1 MFLTDT
7 NKYKEV
13 VEEKKYLSNFKN
25 FLCSR
30 AYQFEP
36 KYFVTIFYGR
46 NSEGGFLA
54 KGDYRKRWDL
64 TEVRKTHRF
73 IRSKI
78 KQCFGNV
85 PMVFV
90 IERHKDRI
98 HPVWGEMKGSF
109 HTHLYLGDI
118 NKSIAEHYSMG
129 VVDEGLHEL
138 QLEELSLYPEI
149 LRLLYQEDYFG
160 CTINSGRRKDANLT
174 ELLLDACIRQA
185 KWVGKYPDSLDIKEI
200 RNDPW
205 GLEFKRTFHY
215 GLKQIKEEDDLN
227 TVVDWN
233 NSDLQK
239 NDNQN

>member
-7 NKYKEV
+7 TKYKDAGEQT
-13 VEEKKYLSNFKN
+13 KYLSNFKN

-36 KYFVTIFYGR
+36 KYFITMFYGR
-46 NSEGGFLA
+46 NSDGGFLS
-54 KGDYRKRWDL
+54 KEVYRKRWDRN
-64 TEVRKTHRF
+64 EVRKTHRF
-73 IRSKI
+73 IRSKL
-78 KQCFGNV
+78 KQCFGDV

-90 IERHKDRI
+90 IERHKETI
-98 HPVWGEMKGSF
+98 HPIWGEMNGAF
-109 HTHLYLGDI
+109 HTHLYLGDV
-118 NKSIAEHYSMG
+118 NKALAKHYSIG
-129 VVDEGLHEL
+129 VVEEGLHEL
-138 QLEELSLYPEI
+138 QLEELSLHPEI

-185 KWVGKYPDSLDIKEI
+185 KWIGKFPDNLDIKEI
-200 RNDPW
+200 KNDPF

-215 GLKQIKEEDDLN
+215 GLKQIDKEDDLN
-227 TVVDWN
+227 NVLDWH

-239 NDNQN
+239 NGN